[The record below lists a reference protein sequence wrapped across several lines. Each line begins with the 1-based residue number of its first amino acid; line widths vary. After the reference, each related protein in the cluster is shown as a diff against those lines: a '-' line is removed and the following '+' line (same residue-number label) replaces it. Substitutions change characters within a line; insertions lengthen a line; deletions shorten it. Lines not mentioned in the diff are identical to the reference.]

1 MPDNRKSNVSTS
13 WGDSGWLQ
21 DGAAVFQKEEPEPET
36 TTTET
41 DFASR
46 SLLGLFW
53 QKENREILIDILFL
67 NIKIRIS

>member
-1 MPDNRKSNVSTS
+1 MKLIEPINDSTLF
-13 WGDSGWLQ
+13 GIGIL
-21 DGAAVFQKEEPEPET
+21 T
-36 TTTET
+36 IYT